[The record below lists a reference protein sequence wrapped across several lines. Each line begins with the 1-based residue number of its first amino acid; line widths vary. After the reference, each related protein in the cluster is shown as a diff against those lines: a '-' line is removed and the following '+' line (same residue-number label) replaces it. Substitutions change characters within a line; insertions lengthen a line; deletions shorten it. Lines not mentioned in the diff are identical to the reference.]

1 MRKVVDAKRAS
12 IWLLAVLAVACVLRV
27 GIILQIE
34 EPQKVP
40 VSISESDAPTYYVL
54 ADNLLNG
61 VGYRYGKGLPP
72 TAKRTPG
79 YPLMLA
85 AIFKIFGRNF
95 NAVRG
100 VQCGIDVLTTLLV
113 FTLGVQLFQDK
124 TAAILAALGYAVYPP
139 ALLSTKYIMT
149 ENLYTFLLVLFV
161 VTCIFAVRSRGLV
174 TYAIAGILF
183 GLATLTRPG
192 VFVLPAVMLIA
203 AVIIRPSTWKGFLI
217 MLLALSVTMLP
228 WTVRNKRDLGRPIP
242 TSTLMGANLY
252 KGNHLPSR
260 GACFWSTDSLLSAD
274 LRVELRNA
282 SEAERDGRLQAEA
295 LRMMLDN
302 KGPILL
308 LTLKK
313 IPRLWLNLGYE
324 NAPSK
329 KSLAVASLHLGLLGF
344 AVYGYR
350 QVPPGARHL
359 RFIPLTVILVSTVVY
374 LGVAAMVRF
383 IFPLIPV
390 LLPFSAAGFVC
401 MIRRWRG
408 DR

>member
-1 MRKVVDAKRAS
+1 MDAKRVRT
-12 IWLLAVLAVACVLRV
+12 WLLAVLAVACILRV
-27 GIILQIE
+27 VLILQIE
-34 EPQKVP
+34 EPQNVP
-40 VSISESDAPTYYVL
+40 ANISESDAPTYFVL
-54 ADNLLNG
+54 ADNLLSG
-61 VGYRYGKGLPP
+61 IGYRYGGDLPP

-85 AIFKIFGRNF
+85 AVFKIFGRNF

-100 VQCGIDVLTTLLV
+100 VQCGLDVLTTLLV
-113 FTLGVQLFQDK
+113 FVLGVQLFQDK
-124 TAAILAALGYAVYPP
+124 LAAILAALGYAVYPP
-139 ALLSTKYIMT
+139 ALLSTTYIMT

-161 VTCIFAVRSRGLV
+161 VTCILAFRSKNLV
-174 TYAIAGILF
+174 TYAVAGIIF

-192 VFVLPAVMLIA
+192 VFILPAVMLVV
-203 AVIIRPSTWKGFLI
+203 AVIVRPSTWKGFVV
-217 MLLALSVTMLP
+217 MLAALSITILP
-228 WTVRNKRDLGRPIP
+228 WTIRNKRDLGRFIP

-274 LRVELRNA
+274 LRVELRDA
-282 SEAERDGRLQAEA
+282 SEAERDGRLRAEA

-302 KGPILL
+302 KGSILL

-329 KSLAVASLHLGLLGF
+329 RSLAVASLHFGLLAM

-350 QVPPGARHL
+350 RVPPGARHL
-359 RFIPLTVILVSTVVY
+359 RFIPLTVILVSTAMY
-374 LGVAAMVRF
+374 LGVAAVVRF
-383 IFPLIPV
+383 IFPLIPL
-390 LLPFSAAGFVC
+390 LLPFSAAGFVL
-401 MIRRWRG
+401 MLGHGRG